1 MGGVVL
7 PPAGGISL
15 RAVRGKY
22 CVPAIAGTL
31 FFLRIE
37 LCQHIDRH
45 SIALEPV
52 SADLG
57 DAGGGG
63 DGQVAELLALLDVGH
78 VDLDGG
84 DADGLERIVDG
95 VAVMRVSAA
104 AFSICFKSLHNTL
117 YIIF

>member
-57 DAGGGG
+57 DAG
-63 DGQVAELLALLDVGH
+63 
-78 VDLDGG
+78 
-84 DADGLERIVDG
+84 
-95 VAVMRVSAA
+95 AVSYTH
-104 AFSICFKSLHNTL
+104 LTL
-117 YIIF
+117 PTTPYV